1 MVMIIYERFVSD
13 GPDHLFNAA
22 VAQSVE
28 RRIGSAEVTG
38 PIPVSSLMKNVVK
51 STVTSIFDQEK
62 SILKKGA
69 FLDLTSI

>member
-1 MVMIIYERFVSD
+1 
-13 GPDHLFNAA
+13 
-22 VAQSVE
+22 
-28 RRIGSAEVTG
+28 
-38 PIPVSSLMKNVVK
+38 LMKNVVK